1 MPPPFLAGLHLGLLQ
16 AGYLLALSRA
26 LSSAHTTYALVLTA
40 WLAGAALGLWWSLR
54 PRIALAIG
62 LFAYLAVQGWLAS
75 VDFVAAPPW
84 GFAAAVAASGLW
96 SGRFFAAMA
105 ASTTPTGRVF
115 AGETDGFLLGSIVAV
130 LGFAWLGRDALWA
143 IPLVSGAWLLR
154 PGQAPPRPRP

>member
-84 GFAAAVAASGLW
+84 GFAAAVAASVSFCVKVAYVRVTAL
-96 SGRFFAAMA
+96 AAVLRPASAVSKPRCEAARRAAA
-105 ASTTPTGRVF
+105 ASKSLARSL
-115 AGETDGFLLGSIVAV
+115 A
-130 LGFAWLGRDALWA
+130 R
-143 IPLVSGAWLLR
+143 VSGAI
-154 PGQAPPRPRP
+154 